1 MTFRCWVR
9 DLQAV
14 SLILLLVA
22 AAASAMVIK
31 DEDSAEVS
39 TDADV
44 DATSTETSPEASS
57 EPPTPTGTE
66 LLKKIGWACGLI
78 KPVSNVSLETVL
90 GRWYV
95 LEIMSPNVDKEKEKE
110 KRRDACAGV
119 DFWRWDIEENNLM
132 PEVVPPPAVGPEH
145 LVMRGFNRHVN
156 EHHTSSYRVDTT
168 TVVQGSGG
176 AIWDQP
182 VRSVSACTVT
192 MGASVA
198 VVDFTPDARFMTVTT
213 CVRPTAS
220 EWTSVLGR
228 DPASS
233 ALPREEL
240 HQRLEA
246 AGLRYV
252 DSARLQNNTECVY
265 P

>member
-1 MTFRCWVR
+1 MTSCCWVR

-31 DEDSAEVS
+31 DGDSAEVS

-57 EPPTPTGTE
+57 EPPTPTGIE
-66 LLKKIGWACGLI
+66 LLKKIGWACSQI

-95 LEIMSPNVDKEKEKE
+95 LEIMSPNVDKEKE

-182 VRSVSACTVT
+182 VT

-228 DPASS
+228 DPAVSP
-233 ALPREEL
+233 LPREEL